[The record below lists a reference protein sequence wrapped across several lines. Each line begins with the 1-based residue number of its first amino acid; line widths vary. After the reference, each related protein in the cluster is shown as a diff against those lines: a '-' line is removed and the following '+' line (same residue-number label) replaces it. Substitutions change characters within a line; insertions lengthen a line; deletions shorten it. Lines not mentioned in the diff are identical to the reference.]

1 MNDRP
6 ACFDLPQ
13 PVSKAAAARVQSR
26 GRRTDFNH
34 LGRTLPGFVVQ
45 GRTDGRFVVAGMVM
59 ALR

>member
-34 LGRTLPGFVVQ
+34 LGRTLPGFIAQ
-45 GRTDGRFVVAGMVM
+45 GRINGPFVVARMLM
-59 ALR
+59 AQR